1 MMEMKMEVC
10 KDGSIGIDWNVF
22 QNNDFILI
30 SNDWIVLE
38 LFIRNQYTCFQS
50 VDAVTLCDRLFSCMW
65 VGQWYN
71 QHVLRYIH
79 TGCLHRNHGNCIV
92 CTDDYWMVGRH
103 VLLHI

>member
-1 MMEMKMEVC
+1 MKMEVC
-10 KDGSIGIDWNVF
+10 KDGSIRIDWNVF

-50 VDAVTLCDRLFSCMW
+50 VDAVTLCDRLFPCMW
-65 VGQWYN
+65 VGQWFN
-71 QHVLRYIH
+71 QYVLRYIH
-79 TGCLHRNHGNCIV
+79 VGCLYCNHSDRIV
-92 CTDDYWMVGRH
+92 CTDDYRMVGRH